1 MPYQTNALAR
11 AATRWILVCMLLTLL
26 ACGINLSESVI
37 DQASAFICPAGWWHT
52 SEFWAHCAYPP
63 ISILKHGL
71 IYGLFGTT
79 ALTVIWF
86 AVPAF
91 KRQSGGILLLILLA
105 MPAWRLLV
113 KFSWVEL
120 SKLVVATLVAFAF
133 VAICVWRSRLPVQDQ
148 QGASAT

>member
-1 MPYQTNALAR
+1 
-11 AATRWILVCMLLTLL
+11 MLLTLL
-26 ACGINLSESVI
+26 AFGIDLS
-37 DQASAFICPAGWWHT
+37 QAVLDRATVAICPAGWWHT

-86 AVPAF
+86 AAPAF

-105 MPAWRLLV
+105 MPAYRLLI

-120 SKLVVATLVAFAF
+120 SKLVVATLIAFGF
-133 VAICVWRSRLPVQDQ
+133 VAIWVWRSRLPVQDQ
-148 QGASAT
+148 QGVSAI